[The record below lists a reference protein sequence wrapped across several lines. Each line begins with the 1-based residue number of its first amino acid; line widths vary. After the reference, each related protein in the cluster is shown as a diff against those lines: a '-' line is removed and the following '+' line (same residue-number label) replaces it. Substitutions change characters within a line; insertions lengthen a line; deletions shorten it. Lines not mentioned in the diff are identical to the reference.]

1 MIGDM
6 KTNTERLEF
15 YYNQGFEFILTK
27 KKIQYDFSLKQ
38 YVLNPERVPLVSW
51 KQ

>member
-1 MIGDM
+1 M

-27 KKIQYDFSLKQ
+27 KIFSTIFL
-38 YVLNPERVPLVSW
+38 
-51 KQ
+51 